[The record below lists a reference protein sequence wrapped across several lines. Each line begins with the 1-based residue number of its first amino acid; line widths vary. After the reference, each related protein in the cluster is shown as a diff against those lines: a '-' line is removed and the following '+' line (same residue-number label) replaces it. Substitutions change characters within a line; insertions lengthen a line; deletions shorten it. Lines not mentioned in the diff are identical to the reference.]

1 MEENNQVEGTS
12 TEIKDP
18 AAVLAALDRAK
29 ADAKKFRLEKEGLEK
44 ELASVKEQGSSIKTR
59 FMSEKINSHL
69 SKLGLSNAERL
80 IKYIKINEISLDED
94 FNVIG
99 LDEQIEALKSDF
111 PELFD
116 PKLLVGGKVNS
127 GQAMPVDKKLS
138 ASEMQ
143 AKLVLGK

>member
-1 MEENNQVEGTS
+1 
-12 TEIKDP
+12 
-18 AAVLAALDRAK
+18 
-29 ADAKKFRLEKEGLEK
+29 
-44 ELASVKEQGSSIKTR
+44 
-59 FMSEKINSHL
+59 MSEKINNHL
-69 SKLGLSNAERL
+69 SKLGLANAERL
-80 IKYIKINEISLDED
+80 IKYIKVNEITLDED

-127 GQAMPVDKKLS
+127 GQSKPVDKKLS

-143 AKLVLGK
+143 AKLVLGR